1 MSDRLKTA
9 RLVAVGLLGLALFNF
24 PLLAV
29 FDTDAVVAV
38 VAGVPALWAYLFVA
52 WALVIALLAW
62 IARSR

>member
-1 MSDRLKTA
+1 MKDRLKTA
-9 RLVAVGLLGLALFNF
+9 RLVAAGLLGLALFNY

-29 FDTDAVVAV
+29 FELDAV
-38 VAGVPALWAYLFVA
+38 VAGVPALWAYLFGA

>member
-9 RLVAVGLLGLALFNF
+9 RLVAVGLLGLVLFNF

-29 FDTDAVVAV
+29 FDMDAV
-38 VAGVPALWAYLFVA
+38 VAGVPALWAYLFVV

>member
-1 MSDRLKTA
+1 VKDRLKTA

-29 FDTDAVVAV
+29 FDLDTV

-52 WALVIALLAW
+52 WTLVIALLAW

>member
-1 MSDRLKTA
+1 VNDRLKTA

-29 FDTDAVVAV
+29 FDTDAVVA
-38 VAGVPALWAYLFVA
+38 GMPALWAYLFVA

-62 IARSR
+62 LARSR

>member
-1 MSDRLKTA
+1 VKDRLKTA
-9 RLVAVGLLGLALFNF
+9 RLVAVGLLGLALFNY

-29 FDTDAVVAV
+29 FDVDTIVT
-38 VAGVPALWAYLFVA
+38 GVPALWAYLFGA

>member
-1 MSDRLKTA
+1 VSDRLKTA

-29 FDTDAVVAV
+29 FDTDGI
-38 VAGVPALWAYLFVA
+38 VAGVPALWAYLFVV
-52 WALVIALLAW
+52 WALVIAVLAW

>member
-1 MSDRLKTA
+1 MKDRLKTA
-9 RLVAVGLLGLALFNF
+9 RLVAVGLLGLALFNY

-29 FDTDAVVAV
+29 FDLDTI
-38 VAGVPALWAYLFVA
+38 VAGVPALWAYLFGA

>member
-1 MSDRLKTA
+1 MKDRLKTA
-9 RLVAVGLLGLALFNF
+9 RLVAVGLLGLALFNY

-29 FDTDAVVAV
+29 FALDAV
-38 VAGVPALWAYLFVA
+38 VAGVPALWAYLFGT

>member
-1 MSDRLKTA
+1 MKDRLKTA
-9 RLVAVGLLGLALFNF
+9 RLVAVGLLGLALFNY

-29 FDTDAVVAV
+29 FDVDTI
-38 VAGVPALWAYLFVA
+38 VAGVPALWAYLFGA

>member
-1 MSDRLKTA
+1 VKDRLKTA

-29 FDTDAVVAV
+29 FDVETV
-38 VAGVPALWAYLFVA
+38 VAGVPALWAYLFGT
-52 WALVIALLAW
+52 WTLVIALLAW

>member
-1 MSDRLKTA
+1 VKDRLKTA

-29 FDTDAVVAV
+29 YDLDTV

-52 WALVIALLAW
+52 WTLVIALLAW

>member
-29 FDTDAVVAV
+29 FDLDAV

-52 WALVIALLAW
+52 WTLVIALLAW

>member
-1 MSDRLKTA
+1 
-9 RLVAVGLLGLALFNF
+9 LGLALFNF

-29 FDTDAVVAV
+29 FDTDAV

>member
-1 MSDRLKTA
+1 VSDRLKTA

-29 FDTDAVVAV
+29 FDTDTV

-52 WALVIALLAW
+52 WTLVIALLAW